1 MDGLPVMSQSDRHR
15 PAAPDRFNR
24 QPEAHDGTTPLAIDQ
39 GSAMTDLS
47 PLIQAGGP
55 ASLPY
60 HDPVF
65 PDRTLVLHSAGPE
78 RHDPATPVLF
88 VHHGVARN
96 GRDYRDYWIDHAREL
111 GLFVVSIEF
120 PEASFPEYLWYNFGN
135 LHEKDGSPNPPEQW
149 SFGIIPRL
157 FDALRAQGI
166 TTRETYGQF
175 GHSAGGQLVHR
186 MLSFGYRDRVAV
198 AVSANAG
205 TYAMPDLSIPWPF
218 GLGEVGLT
226 DETLRQVLA
235 FPITVMAGTQDIK
248 TTGRFFPKGPR
259 SNRQGATRYE
269 RAHNYVRMG
278 HQVAAE
284 LGVTCAWRVIDVPG
298 VGHQGRGMSHAAAPL
313 IARVLHDSPARI
325 QRDSP
330 ARIQRDSPAR

>member
-1 MDGLPVMSQSDRHR
+1 MSV
-15 PAAPDRFNR
+15 A
-24 QPEAHDGTTPLAIDQ
+24 QPLTDLAPLAD
-39 GSAMTDLS
+39 
-47 PLIQAGGP
+47 PH

-60 HDPVF
+60 QDPLF
-65 PDRTLVLHSAGPE
+65 PERTLVLHAAGPV
-78 RHDPATPVLF
+78 RHRPDAPVLF

-96 GRDYRDYWIDHAREL
+96 GRDYRDYWIDHARDL

-120 PEASFPEYLWYNFGN
+120 PEATFPEYLWYNFGN
-135 LHEKDGSPNPPEQW
+135 LHAKDGIPNPREAW

-157 FDALRAQGI
+157 FDAMRAQGL

-205 TYAMPDLSIPWPF
+205 TYAMPDLDIPWPF
-218 GLGEVGLT
+218 GLGETEVT
-226 DETLRQVLA
+226 PDRLRDILA
-235 FPITVMAGTQDIK
+235 FPMTIMAGTEDTK

-269 RAHNYVRMG
+269 RAHSYLRAG
-278 HQVAAE
+278 QAAAE
-284 LGVTCAWRVIDVPG
+284 ALGVTCAWRVIDVPG
-298 VGHQGRGMSHAAAPL
+298 VGHQGRGMSDAAAPL
-313 IARVLHDSPARI
+313 IAERLHAGG
-325 QRDSP
+325 
-330 ARIQRDSPAR
+330 